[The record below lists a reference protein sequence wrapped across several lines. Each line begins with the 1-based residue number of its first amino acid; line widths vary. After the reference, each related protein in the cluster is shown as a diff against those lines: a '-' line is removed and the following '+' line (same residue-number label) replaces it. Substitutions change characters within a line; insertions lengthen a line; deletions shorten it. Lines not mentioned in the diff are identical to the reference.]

1 MTSKRGIRFFAIFFI
16 FIISTGVF
24 AMRELKLI
32 PKPREYKMT
41 GGEVSLSKDW
51 KIYLPANT
59 EEERIAANSLAEEA
73 LNCFGWEFAIAASEP
88 ESGVII
94 IKMIPPDNNE
104 PELFNQQGYTLAIEE
119 RKITSEGA
127 SAAGRFYG
135 AQTLRQIF
143 RNADGARIPLMRIK
157 DWPSLKWRGISDDIS
172 RGQVS
177 MAEDFKNIIRE
188 LAFYKKNL
196 YQPYIEDMFAF
207 DSSPQVGRAR
217 GAITKSEMAE
227 MVAEA
232 KKYHVTLVPVFECLG
247 HQDRLLSLP
256 ENRQYAELQT
266 PGKDPWSFSPVNEDA
281 FLFVTKLID
290 ELAASA
296 PSPFFHIGGDE
307 SWDVGKGTSAK
318 EVKKKGLGRV
328 HAEYF
333 SRLNRHIQTR
343 HNRKTMLYADM
354 ILKHPEAL
362 PHLDNDCIMV
372 DWHYEANNIEYSSI
386 SKLKE
391 AGFKYIIAS
400 PGIWSWANYYPNY
413 SNGFASVGNFSAK
426 AKAEDLMGCITSSW
440 GDDGAEN
447 LRENNWLGYAFS
459 AAAEWE
465 AETPDADR
473 FLRKYAAVHLGC
485 DSESLAAAI
494 KNLGWFDYLNVN
506 YLARIFHKM
515 PRIKQV
521 DAKWLEAL
529 AQLKEKM
536 EETRKELRLRRPG
549 LRFHKD
555 YIDIM
560 DNAARRNIYL
570 AERDKAMDTLARML
584 GEKKS
589 GELSPANQQEIIAL
603 LEKLRDDLA
612 GIAGEF
618 QELWLKR
625 YKYPKLDSN
634 MQRLGAQLGV
644 LQDFIALAKTGDL
657 TMRQPTEA
665 VWFWYPDVNPQ
676 ESATSGTRYFMRVFE
691 LAKEP
696 KEGAVRCW
704 ADDKAAVYVNGE
716 RVLEVS
722 YYDQPKLRR
731 VSSLLKK
738 GKNYIAIEAENTIGA
753 AGILFEARILVDDDT
768 TLVIT
773 GDDEWR
779 VKEKVPASWVTKA
792 FKGGKSL
799 KVKLLGK
806 GLIPPWETIDW

>member
-1 MTSKRGIRFFAIFFI
+1 
-16 FIISTGVF
+16 
-24 AMRELKLI
+24 MRELKLI
-32 PKPREYKMT
+32 PKPREYKMS
-41 GGEVSLSKDW
+41 GGETSLSKDW

-59 EEERIAANSLAEEA
+59 DEERHTANCLAEEA
-73 LNCFGWEFAIAASEP
+73 MNCFGWEMSIASSEP
-88 ESGVII
+88 EADAII

-104 PELFNQQGYTLAIEE
+104 PELFNQQGYILTIEE
-119 RKITSEGA
+119 RKIIIEGA
-127 SAAGRFYG
+127 APAGRFYG

-143 RNADGARIPLMRIK
+143 RNADGAKIPRLRIK
-157 DWPSLKWRGISDDIS
+157 DFPALKWRGISDDIS

-177 MAEDFKNIIRE
+177 MAADFKNIIRE

-207 DSSPQVGRAR
+207 DTSSQIGRAR

-232 KKYHVTLVPVFECLG
+232 EKNHVTLTPVFECLG

-256 ENRQYAELQT
+256 ENRQYAEIQT

-281 FLFVTKLID
+281 FQFVTKLID
-290 ELAASA
+290 ELAEAA

-343 HNRKTMLYADM
+343 HDRKTMLYADM
-354 ILKHPEAL
+354 ILGHPEAL
-362 PHLDNDCIMV
+362 PHLDNNCIMV
-372 DWHYEANNIEYSSI
+372 DWHYDTKNTTYPSI
-386 SKLKE
+386 NKLKE
-391 AGFKYIIAS
+391 AGFKHIMAS

-413 SNGFASVGNFSAK
+413 SWGFTSVGNFTAK

-465 AETPDADR
+465 PETPETDR
-473 FLRKYAAVHLGC
+473 FLRKFAAVHLGC
-485 DSESLAAAI
+485 DSESLASAI
-494 KNLGWFDYLNVN
+494 KNLGWFDYLNVG
-506 YLARIFHKM
+506 YVARIFHKM
-515 PRIKQV
+515 PRIKLV
-521 DAKWLEAL
+521 DAKWLSAL
-529 AQLKEKM
+529 EQLKGKM
-536 EETRKELRLRRPG
+536 EETRKELKSKRAS

-555 YIDIM
+555 YIDLM
-560 DNAARRNIYL
+560 DHVARRNIYL
-570 AERDKAMDTLARML
+570 AERDKAMDTLARAL
-584 GEKKS
+584 GNKKS
-589 GELSPANQQEIIAL
+589 GELSPELQQEIIAL

-612 GIAGEF
+612 SITGEF

-625 YKYPKLDSN
+625 YKYPKLDFN
-634 MQRLGAQLGV
+634 MQRLGNQLAV
-644 LQDFIALAKTGDL
+644 LQNFIALARTGDL
-657 TMRQPTEA
+657 TMQQPPEG

-676 ESATSGTRYFMRVFE
+676 ENATSGTRYFMRVVE
-691 LAKEP
+691 LEKEP

-704 ADDKAAVYVNGE
+704 ADDKATVFVNGE
-716 RVLEVS
+716 RIFDVT
-722 YYDQPKLRR
+722 YYDQPKTRKI
-731 VSSLLKK
+731 SSHLKK
-738 GKNYIAIEAENTIGA
+738 GKNFIAIEAENSIGA
-753 AGILFEARILVDDDT
+753 AGILFEARILVDGT
-768 TLVIT
+768 ATLIIT

-779 VKEKVPASWVTKA
+779 VSEKVPSSWKTRALKE
-792 FKGGKSL
+792 GKSL

-806 GLIPPWETIDW
+806 GLIAPWETIDW